1 MMHKRPQGMWM
12 SNTGC
17 LLCARHVT
25 YITSFIFTSNLH
37 GWVFLVCIVFYPC
50 EQAQEWPGHPV
61 PHSILTRT
69 PCTSFPLLSSK
80 HSPSLFP
87 SPFSLSFLF
96 IICSSVYTNIH
107 AQKSMNQV
115 AGRFSRKFIYW
126 TQASSTLQ
134 MTRKRVWAASWVQD
148 GFAKFTP
155 GTWKRGLPIHGD
167 FYWWRHLGIW
177 LRVVMD
183 ICLCTHM
190 GGYKNDYCHLL
201 KKILFFFQ
209 LD

>member
-1 MMHKRPQGMWM
+1 MHTRPQGMWM

-25 YITSFIFTSNLH
+25 YITSFIFTNNLH
-37 GWVFLVCIVFYPC
+37 GWVLLMCMDFYPC
-50 EQAQEWPGHPV
+50 EQPQAWPVHSV
-61 PHSILTRT
+61 PHSIFTRT

-80 HSPSLFP
+80 CSPSLFP

-107 AQKSMNQV
+107 AQKAMNQV
-115 AGRFSRKFIYW
+115 AGRFTRKFIYW

-134 MTRKRVWAASWVQD
+134 MTRKKVWAASGVQD

-155 GTWKRGLPIHGD
+155 GTWKCGLPIHGD
-167 FYWWRHLGIW
+167 STDGDTWEFGWGWWWTSACVPRWEHIKMTIVTFW
-177 LRVVMD
+177 
-183 ICLCTHM
+183 
-190 GGYKNDYCHLL
+190 